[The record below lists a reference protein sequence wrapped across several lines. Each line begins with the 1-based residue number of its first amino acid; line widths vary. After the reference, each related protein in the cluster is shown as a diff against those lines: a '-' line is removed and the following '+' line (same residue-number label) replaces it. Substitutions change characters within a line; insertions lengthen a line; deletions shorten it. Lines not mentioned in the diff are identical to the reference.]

1 VVPSRDACCA
11 RQDFTRTGLHALG
24 PQPDGTVAS
33 NVTLTQKASEEPSL
47 RRSVTPWGSFSWGY
61 SDVGADIFVGLGL
74 VLGAA
79 AGASNVAF
87 LFAGLV
93 YVCIGLAYT
102 ELAAAYPV
110 AGGGQYF
117 VFRGLGD
124 IFGFI
129 AGWAVLLDFTIDIV
143 LFAWSCIDYLSKLV
157 PILSFTAHPW
167 VHFLVVFGVIA
178 GLAILNIIGVRESSA
193 FNELVSGLDVV
204 SETSILFFGFLFAF
218 QPQLLIHTMQM
229 SWPSPFNL
237 MNGVSLAIISFVGLE
252 SISQAAQ
259 ETQRPAS
266 VIPRTSISLILTIL
280 IFALAYSNL
289 ALGMQP
295 WHAIPPDAHG
305 HAQALWHYL
314 GSEDNNGAAVA
325 VLASYVPYF
334 GALAALYV
342 PVLGAILLLISSNSG
357 VFGSSRIAY
366 AMSGTQLLPSIFQR
380 VHPKFRTPVVSIAS
394 FCGVAIVELIFA
406 SLPSLSPAVRSAY
419 TRLFRGEDG
428 ITFLGDLYAFGAAAS
443 YSFVFIALIALRLFD
458 SQSPRRFKMPFN
470 VPFTFRGNR
479 VEFPVVAVIGFFGIV
494 SILVF
499 TMITHEIG
507 RVAGP
512 LWIIFGICG
521 YLLYRKRKGLPV
533 FHSQKRDWRRAQIN
547 ILQEAGELEMMDDY
561 LINVRQMDERKAA
574 GLAK

>member
-1 VVPSRDACCA
+1 MATSAA
-11 RQDFTRTGLHALG
+11 
-24 PQPDGTVAS
+24 
-33 NVTLTQKASEEPSL
+33 NKAAPVSEPTL
-47 RRSVTPWGSFSWGY
+47 RRTVTPWGSFSWGY
-61 SDVGADIFVGLGL
+61 SDIGADIFVGLGL

-102 ELAAAYPV
+102 ELAATYPV

-129 AGWAVLLDFTIDIV
+129 AGWAVLLDFTIDIT
-143 LFAWSCIDYLSKLV
+143 LFAWSCIDYLSALPV
-157 PILSFTAHPW
+157 LSFLSFTNHP
-167 VHFLVVFGVIA
+167 VTHFVVVLSVII
-178 GLAILNIIGVRESSA
+178 GLAVLNVIGVRESSA
-193 FNELVSGLDVV
+193 FNELVSALDVV
-204 SETSILFFGFLFAF
+204 SETAILFFGFLFAF
-218 QPQLLIHTMQM
+218 HPDLLIHSMTT
-229 SWPSPFNL
+229 SWPTPFNL

-266 VIPRTSISLILTIL
+266 VIPRTSIGLILTIL
-280 IFALAYSNL
+280 IFALSYSNL
-289 ALGMQP
+289 ALGMQT
-295 WHAIPPDAHG
+295 PPLPLDAHG
-305 HAQALWHYL
+305 QAQPLWHFL
-314 GSEDNNGAAVA
+314 GSTENNGKAVA
-325 VLASYVPYF
+325 VLSSYVPYY

-342 PVLGAILLLISSNSG
+342 PVLGGILLLISSNSG

-366 AMSGTQLLPSIFQR
+366 AMSNSGLLPSPFRR
-380 VHPKFRTPVVSIAS
+380 VHPRYRTPVLSIVT

-406 SLPSLSPAVRSAY
+406 SLPSLSPSLRQTYAHI
-419 TRLFRGEDG
+419 FRGEDG

-443 YSFVFIALIALRLFD
+443 YSLVFVAFIALRFND
-458 SQSPRRFKMPFN
+458 PQSPRKFMMPLN
-470 VPFTFRGNR
+470 IPMTYRGNR
-479 VEFPVVAVIGFFGIV
+479 VYFPVVAVLGLIGIV

-512 LWIIFGICG
+512 SWILFGIVG
-521 YLLYRKRKGLPV
+521 YLIYRRSKRLPL
-533 FHSQKRDWRRAQIN
+533 FRSRPQDWRKAQIQ
-547 ILQEAGELEMMDDY
+547 ILREAGELELMDEY
-561 LINVRQMDERKAA
+561 LANVKALDERKAA
-574 GLAK
+574 APS

>member
-1 VVPSRDACCA
+1 MAASATPSRAI
-11 RQDFTRTGLHALG
+11 
-24 PQPDGTVAS
+24 
-33 NVTLTQKASEEPSL
+33 EEPSL

-79 AGASNVAF
+79 AGASNIAF

-143 LFAWSCIDYLSKLV
+143 LFAWSCIDYLSKLI
-157 PILSFTAHPW
+157 PILAFVAHPW
-167 VHFLVVFGVIA
+167 VHFIVVLTVIL
-178 GLAILNIIGVRESSA
+178 GLAVLNIIGVRESSV
-193 FNELVSGLDVV
+193 FNEMVSGLDVV

-218 QPQLLIHTMQM
+218 DPHLLVHTMQV
-229 SWPSPFNL
+229 SWPSTFGL

-266 VIPRTSISLILTIL
+266 VIPRSSIGLILTIL
-280 IFALAYSNL
+280 IFALSYSNL

-295 WHAIPPDAHG
+295 WHALPKDALG
-305 HAQALWHYL
+305 HSQPLWQYL
-314 GSEDNNGAAVA
+314 GNQDNNGAAVA
-325 VLASYVPYF
+325 VLSSYVPYF

-366 AMSGTQLLPSIFQR
+366 AMSGSRLLPSMFQR
-380 VHPKFRTPVVSIAS
+380 VHPRFRTPAVSIAA

-406 SLPSLSPAVRSAY
+406 SLPSLSPGVRTVYA
-419 TRLFRGEDG
+419 RLFRGENG

-443 YSFVFIALIALRLFD
+443 YSFVFVALVALRMTD
-458 SQSPRRFKMPFN
+458 PQSPRKFKMPFN
-470 VPFTFRGNR
+470 VPLRYRGNR
-479 VEFPVVAVIGFFGIV
+479 VEFPIVAVIGFFGIV

-499 TMITHEIG
+499 TMITHAIG
-507 RVAGP
+507 RIAGP
-512 LWIIFGICG
+512 TWIVVGIIG
-521 YLLYRKRKGLPV
+521 YMLYRRHKGLPV
-533 FHSQKRDWRRAQIN
+533 FRSQRHDWRKAQIT
-547 ILQEAGELEMMDDY
+547 ILREAGELELMDEY
-561 LINVRQMDERKAA
+561 LVNVKRMDERAA
-574 GLAK
+574 VESNSE

>member
-1 VVPSRDACCA
+1 
-11 RQDFTRTGLHALG
+11 
-24 PQPDGTVAS
+24 VAAS
-33 NVTLTQKASEEPSL
+33 AAAKAAEEPQL
-47 RRSVTPWGSFSWGY
+47 RRAVTPWGSFSWGY

-157 PILSFTAHPW
+157 PFLSFTAHPW
-167 VHFLVVFGVIA
+167 THFIVVFSVIA
-178 GLAILNIIGVRESSA
+178 GLAVLNVVGVRESSA
-193 FNELVSGLDVV
+193 FNELVSGMDIV
-204 SETSILFFGFLFAF
+204 SETLILFFGFLFAF
-218 QPQLLIHTMQM
+218 EPQLLVHTMQM

-280 IFALAYSNL
+280 IFALSYSNL

-314 GSEDNNGAAVA
+314 GNEDNNGAAVA
-325 VLASYVPYF
+325 VLAANVPYF
-334 GALAALYV
+334 GAIAALYV

-366 AMSGTQLLPSIFQR
+366 AMSGTQLLPSIFQK
-380 VHPKFRTPVVSIAS
+380 VHPKYRTPAVSIS
-394 FCGVAIVELIFA
+394 VFCGVAIVELIFA
-406 SLPSLSPAVRSAY
+406 ALPSLSPPVREIYA
-419 TRLFRGEDG
+419 RLFRGEDG

-443 YSFVFIALIALRLFD
+443 YSFVFIALIFLRFND

-470 VPFTFRGNR
+470 IPMTYKGNR
-479 VEFPVVAVIGFFGIV
+479 VEFPVVAVIGFFGIA

-512 LWIIFGICG
+512 SWIILGLIG
-521 YLLYRKRKGLPV
+521 YLLYRKRKRLPV
-533 FHSQKRDWRRAQIN
+533 FRSQPHDWRKAQIN
-547 ILQEAGELEMMDDY
+547 ILQSAGELEMMDEY
-561 LINVRQMDERKAA
+561 ILNVRKMDEQRAIHDVMR
-574 GLAK
+574 

>member
-1 VVPSRDACCA
+1 MATS
-11 RQDFTRTGLHALG
+11 
-24 PQPDGTVAS
+24 VAS
-33 NVTLTQKASEEPSL
+33 RPSEEPTL

-157 PILSFTAHPW
+157 PVLSFTAHPW
-167 VHFLVVFGVIA
+167 VHFLVVLGIIC
-178 GLAILNIIGVRESSA
+178 GLAVLNIIGVRESSA

-218 QPQLLIHTMQM
+218 DPQLLVHTMTVA
-229 SWPSPFNL
+229 WPTPFAL

-280 IFALAYSNL
+280 IFALSYSNL
-289 ALGMQP
+289 ALGMHP
-295 WHAIPPDAHG
+295 WHELPKDATG
-305 HAQALWHYL
+305 HSQQLWHYL
-314 GSEDNNGAAVA
+314 GSEENNGAAVA

-334 GALAALYV
+334 GALAAFYV
-342 PVLGAILLLISSNSG
+342 PVLGSILLLISSNSG

-366 AMSGTQLLPSIFQR
+366 AMSGTRLLPSLFQK
-380 VHPKFRTPVVSIAS
+380 VHPKFRTPVVSIS
-394 FCGVAIVELIFA
+394 VFCGVAVLELIFA
-406 SLPSLSPAVRSAY
+406 SLPSLDPHLRDIY
-419 TRLFRGEDG
+419 RRLFRGEDG

-443 YSFVFIALIALRLFD
+443 YSFVFIALIALRLND
-458 SQSPRRFKMPFN
+458 PQSPRKFKMPLN
-470 VPFTFRGNR
+470 VPFTYRGNR
-479 VEFPVVAVIGFFGIV
+479 VEFPVVAVIGFMGIV
-494 SILVF
+494 SILAF
-499 TMITHEIG
+499 TMITHAIG

-512 LWIIFGICG
+512 TWIILGIIG
-521 YLLYRKRKGLPV
+521 YMAFRRIRRLPILG
-533 FHSQKRDWRRAQIN
+533 SQPHDWRKAQIN
-547 ILQEAGELEMMDDY
+547 ILQEAGELE
-561 LINVRQMDERKAA
+561 LMDEYLANVKAMDA
-574 GLAK
+574 RRAAAAVTSQP

>member
-1 VVPSRDACCA
+1 LAAAAGVS
-11 RQDFTRTGLHALG
+11 T
-24 PQPDGTVAS
+24 
-33 NVTLTQKASEEPSL
+33 KAAEEPSL

-87 LFAGLV
+87 LFAGVV

-178 GLAILNIIGVRESSA
+178 GLALLNIIGVRESSA

-218 QPQLLIHTMQM
+218 EPQLLIHTMQM
-229 SWPSPFNL
+229 SWPTPFNL

-289 ALGMQP
+289 ALGMAP

-305 HAQALWHYL
+305 HAQPLWRYL
-314 GSEDNNGAAVA
+314 GNEDNNGAAVA

-334 GALAALYV
+334 GAIAALYV

-366 AMSGTQLLPSIFQR
+366 AMSGTRLLPSAFQR
-380 VHPKFRTPVVSIAS
+380 VHPKYRTPAVSILM
-394 FCGVAIVELIFA
+394 FCGFAIVELIFA
-406 SLPSLSPAVRSAY
+406 ALPSLSPQVRHLY
-419 TRLFRGEDG
+419 VRLFRGEDG

-443 YSFVFIALIALRLFD
+443 YSFVFIALIALRLND

-470 VPFTFRGNR
+470 IPFTYKGNR
-479 VEFPVVAVIGFFGIV
+479 VEFPVVAVIGFAGIV
-494 SILVF
+494 SILAF

-512 LWIIFGICG
+512 LWIAFGIVG
-521 YLLYRKRKGLPV
+521 YLIYRRHKGLPL
-533 FHSQKRDWRRAQIN
+533 FGSQRHDWRKAQIN
-547 ILQEAGELEMMDDY
+547 ILQQAGELEMMDEY
-561 LINVRQMDERKAA
+561 LANVKAMDERRAA
-574 GLAK
+574 AEGAL

>member
-1 VVPSRDACCA
+1 MA
-11 RQDFTRTGLHALG
+11 TGVIRA
-24 PQPDGTVAS
+24 QT
-33 NVTLTQKASEEPSL
+33 TTEEPSL

-167 VHFLVVFGVIA
+167 VHFSVVFSVIA

-204 SETSILFFGFLFAF
+204 SETTILFFGFLFAF
-218 QPQLLIHTMQM
+218 QPQLLIHTMEM
-229 SWPSPFNL
+229 SRPTPFNL

-259 ETQRPAS
+259 ETYRPAS

-305 HAQALWHYL
+305 HAQPLWHYL
-314 GSEDNNGAAVA
+314 GNEDNNGAAVA

-334 GALAALYV
+334 GVLAALYV
-342 PVLGAILLLISSNSG
+342 PVLGAVLLLISSNSG

-366 AMSGTQLLPSIFQR
+366 AMSGTKLLPSIFQR
-380 VHPKFRTPVVSIAS
+380 VHPKFRTPVVSIAT
-394 FCGVAIVELIFA
+394 FCGFAIVELIFA
-406 SLPSLSPAVRSAY
+406 ALPSLSPPVKQIYA
-419 TRLFRGEDG
+419 RLFHGEDG

-443 YSFVFIALIALRLFD
+443 YSLVFIALIALRLFD

-479 VEFPVVAVIGFFGIV
+479 VEFPIVAVIGFFGIV
-494 SILVF
+494 SILAF
-499 TMITHEIG
+499 TMITHAIG
-507 RVAGP
+507 RIAGP
-512 LWIIFGICG
+512 TWIVFGLIG
-521 YLLYRKRKGLPV
+521 YLVYRKRKGLPV
-533 FHSQKRDWRRAQIN
+533 FRSQTHDWRRAQIN

-561 LINVRQMDERKAA
+561 LLNVKAMDERAAA
-574 GLAK
+574 GVPR

>member
-1 VVPSRDACCA
+1 MAANAGSP
-11 RQDFTRTGLHALG
+11 
-24 PQPDGTVAS
+24 P
-33 NVTLTQKASEEPSL
+33 LTPAAAAATPTL

-87 LFAGLV
+87 LFAGIV
-93 YVCIGLAYT
+93 YVCVGLAYT

-117 VFRGLGD
+117 VMRGLGD

-129 AGWAVLLDFTIDIV
+129 AGWAVLLDFTIDIT
-143 LFAWSCIDYLSKLV
+143 LFAWSCIDYLSKLL
-157 PILSFTAHPW
+157 PILAFTIHPW
-167 VHFLVVFGVIA
+167 THFWTVFLLIV
-178 GLAILNIIGVRESSA
+178 GLATLNFIGVRESSA
-193 FNELVSGLDVV
+193 FNEIVSGLDIA
-204 SETSILFFGFLFAF
+204 SETAILFFGFVFAF
-218 QPQLLIHTMQM
+218 RPELLVHTMHG
-229 SWPSPFNL
+229 SWPSTFNL

-295 WHAIPPDAHG
+295 SHPLPLDARG
-305 HAQALWHYL
+305 HAQELWAFL
-314 GSEDNNGAAVA
+314 GNEENNGASVQ
-325 VLASYVPYF
+325 VLASLVPYY

-366 AMSGTQLLPSIFQR
+366 AMSQANLLPSLFRQ
-380 VHPKFRTPVVSIAS
+380 VHPKFRTPAVSIGI
-394 FCGVAIVELIFA
+394 FCGFAVLELIFA
-406 SLPSLSPAVRSAY
+406 ALPSLSPSSKDVYA
-419 TRLFRGEDG
+419 RLFRGEDG

-443 YSFVFIALIALRLFD
+443 YSFVFLALIALRLND
-458 SQSPRRFKMPFN
+458 PASPRKFKMPFN
-470 VPFTFRGNR
+470 IPFTYKGVR
-479 VEFPVVAVIGFFGIV
+479 VEFPLVAVVGFAGIF
-494 SILVF
+494 SILFFV
-499 TMITHEIG
+499 MLTHLIG
-507 RVAGP
+507 RIAGP
-512 LWIIFGICG
+512 SWILLGILG
-521 YLLYRKRKGLPV
+521 YLAYRRYKGYPM
-533 FHSQKRDWRRAQIN
+533 FRSRPHDWRKQQSK
-547 ILQEAGELEMMDDY
+547 ILLEAGELE
-561 LINVRQMDERKAA
+561 LMDEYLANLKALDEQRAKA
-574 GLAK
+574 GTT

>member
-1 VVPSRDACCA
+1 MAVS
-11 RQDFTRTGLHALG
+11 
-24 PQPDGTVAS
+24 VAS
-33 NVTLTQKASEEPSL
+33 RPAAEPSL

-143 LFAWSCIDYLSKLV
+143 LFAWSCIDYLSQLV
-157 PILSFTAHPW
+157 PVLSFTAHPW
-167 VHFLVVFGVIA
+167 VHFLVVLSIIV
-178 GLAILNIIGVRESSA
+178 GLAALNIIGVRESSA

-204 SETSILFFGFLFAF
+204 SETAILFFGFLFAF
-218 QPQLLIHTMQM
+218 DPSLLVHTMNVA
-229 SWPSPFNL
+229 WPTPFAL
-237 MNGVSLAIISFVGLE
+237 MNGISLAIISFVGLE

-289 ALGMQP
+289 ALGMHP
-295 WHAIPPDAHG
+295 WHPLPKDALG
-305 HAQALWHYL
+305 HPQQLWQYL
-314 GSEDNNGAAVA
+314 GSVENNGAAVA
-325 VLASYVPYF
+325 VLASYVPYW
-334 GALAALYV
+334 GTIAAFYV

-366 AMSGTQLLPSIFQR
+366 AMSGTKLLPSLFQR
-380 VHPKFRTPVVSIAS
+380 VHPRFRTPAVSIGV
-394 FCGVAIVELIFA
+394 FCGVAVLQLIFA
-406 SLPSLSPAVRSAY
+406 ALPSLSPGVKNVY
-419 TRLFRGEDG
+419 GHLFHGEDG
-428 ITFLGDLYAFGAAAS
+428 LKFLGDLYAFGAAAS
-443 YSFVFIALIALRLFD
+443 YSFVFIALIALRFND
-458 SQSPRRFKMPFN
+458 SQSPRKFKMPLN
-470 VPFTFRGNR
+470 VPFTYRGNR
-479 VEFPVVAVIGFFGIV
+479 VEFPVIAAIGFVGIF
-494 SILVF
+494 SILIF
-499 TMITHEIG
+499 TMITHSIG
-507 RVAGP
+507 RIAGP
-512 LWIIFGICG
+512 TWIVFGIIG
-521 YLLYRKRKGLPV
+521 YIVYRRRKGLPV
-533 FHSQKRDWRRAQIN
+533 FKSVPHDWRKAQIN
-547 ILQEAGELEMMDDY
+547 ILREAGELELMDEY
-561 LINVRQMDERKAA
+561 LANVRRMDERKAA
-574 GLAK
+574 TAGAAS